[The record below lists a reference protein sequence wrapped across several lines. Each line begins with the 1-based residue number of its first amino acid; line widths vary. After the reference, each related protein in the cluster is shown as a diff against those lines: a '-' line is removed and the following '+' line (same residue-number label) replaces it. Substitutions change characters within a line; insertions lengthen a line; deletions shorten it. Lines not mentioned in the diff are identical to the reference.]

1 LFSPLKIGGLI
12 LKNRIISAPMG
23 AHSLTAEGYFSPEA
37 IEQYEILAKGGAGA
51 VSIGESLVHSKT
63 GNNHGRVLRLDDPG
77 VLRGLYQCTDT
88 IHRYGALASI
98 ELLHPGRRADPLY
111 NADGKTYGP
120 SAGFC
125 HYGDGE
131 HAVTELTEEMIE
143 VIVNA
148 FGDAAEKAMLAGC
161 DFVTVH
167 AGHGW
172 LLNQFLSPDNNQRTD
187 RFGGSLENRARIS
200 LMTADNIRKKC
211 GGDFVIDFRVSGDDF
226 MENGADL
233 ADVTEFAKL
242 LAERV
247 DMIHVSAAN
256 FNNRRAGIRMFP
268 SMFHPR
274 GVNAY
279 LAEEIKKHVSV
290 PVVTV
295 GGFNDPAHM
304 EQWLSEGRA
313 DAVALGRAL
322 AADPFLPEKALSGR
336 EDDIAYCTRCNNCL
350 SVGFVPYVKYNLGVS
365 HCSVNPWHG
374 LISQYLR
381 EGTPGRPGI
390 RQAAGAFRGGAGE
403 GRSVLVAGGGP
414 AGMQAAL
421 GAAEQG
427 RRVTLLEK
435 SDSLGGLLRF
445 ASYPEF
451 KRDIRRYV
459 DLLRRRIEA
468 HPNIEIRYNT
478 VVTPELAEDTDPDV
492 LIVAIGSR
500 PARLDLPGIDD
511 PRVVQAVDLHC
522 LGKEPNGRVVIIGA
536 GQVGVEE
543 GIVLAMEGR
552 DVTLVEMGGKPAADA
567 AYLHYLALIDQMERL
582 PNLRLELNMKC
593 TGISP
598 EGVVCRSRDGR
609 EAVYAADTIVS
620 AAGLTPL
627 REEAERLLG
636 AARRVI
642 LAGDCRK
649 PAQMAEAVLSGYFAG
664 YNV

>member
-1 LFSPLKIGGLI
+1 MKTKFPVLFSPLKVKRLI
-12 LKNRIISAPMG
+12 LKNRIVSAPMS
-23 AHSLTAEGYFSPEA
+23 AHGLTADGYFSPEA
-37 IEQYEILAKGGAGA
+37 AEQFEILAKGGVGA
-51 VSIGESLVHSKT
+51 VTIGESLVHSKT
-63 GNNHGRVLRLDDPG
+63 GNNHGRVLRMDDPG
-77 VLRGLYQCTDT
+77 VLPGLYQCTDA

-148 FGDAAEKAMLAGC
+148 FGDAAEMAMLAGC

-211 GGDFVIDFRVSGDDF
+211 GKDFVIDFRVSGDDF

-233 ADVTEFAKL
+233 TEVTAFAKL

-304 EQWLSEGRA
+304 EQWISEGKA
-313 DAVALGRAL
+313 DAVAMGRAL
-322 AADPFLPEKALSGR
+322 LADPFLPEKARTGR
-336 EDDIAYCTRCNNCL
+336 EEDITYCTRCGNCL

-374 LISQYLR
+374 LIPQYLR
-381 EGTPGRPGI
+381 GSAPVGR
-390 RQAAGAFRGGAGE
+390 RT
-403 GRSVLVAGGGP
+403 VLVAGGGP

-421 GAAEQG
+421 GAAERG
-427 RRVTLLEK
+427 HRVLLMEK
-435 SDSLGGLLRF
+435 SDSLGGMLRF
-445 ASYPEF
+445 AGYPEF

-459 DLLRRRIEA
+459 DLLRRRIER
-468 HPNIEIRYNT
+468 HPNIELRFGAP
-478 VVTPELAEDTDPDV
+478 VTPELAEDLEPDA
-492 LIVAIGSR
+492 LIVAIGSK

-511 PRVVQAVDLHC
+511 PRVVQAIDLHTS
-522 LGKEPNGRVVIIGA
+522 GKEAGDRVVIVGA

-543 GIVLAMEGR
+543 GIALAMEGR
-552 DVTLVEMGGKPAADA
+552 DVTLVEMSGKPAGDA
-567 AYLHYLALIDQMERL
+567 AYLHYLALVDQMERF
-582 PNLRLELNMKC
+582 PNLRLELNTQC

-598 EGVVCRSRDGR
+598 EGVVCRDGNGG
-609 EAVYAADTIVS
+609 EHVYAADTVVS
-620 AAGLTPL
+620 AVGLTPL
-627 REEAERLLG
+627 REEAGRLLG
-636 AARRVI
+636 TAQQVI

-664 YNV
+664 YNA